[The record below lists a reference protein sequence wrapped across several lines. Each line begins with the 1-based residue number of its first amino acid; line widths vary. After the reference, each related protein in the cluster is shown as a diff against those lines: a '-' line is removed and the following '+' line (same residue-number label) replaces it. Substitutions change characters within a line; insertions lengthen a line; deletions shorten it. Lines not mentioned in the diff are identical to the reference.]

1 MRTGVANWLW
11 LAGAPVRLALIALIR
26 GYRLTLGQLLGGNCR
41 FHPSCSTYAE
51 QAIRELGWVR
61 GVVLSAWRILRC
73 TPLSKGGVDYPP
85 MPQGAGHRQVYD
97 AVILEDDRRSAGGV
111 VEGSQLAGLAT
122 VPGEARA

>member
-1 MRTGVANWLW
+1 MRTGVANWFW

-41 FHPSCSTYAE
+41 FYPSCSTYAE

-73 TPLSKGGVDYPP
+73 TPLSRGGVDYPP
-85 MPQGAGHRQVYD
+85 VPRAGHRQMYD
-97 AVILEDDRRSAGGV
+97 AVILEAGGGSSGAM
-111 VEGSQLAGLAT
+111 VESSELGGMSSVTAE
-122 VPGEARA
+122 VRA